1 MLCYILSVNMLPSPG
16 LNGSVPL
23 TGRASGLIG
32 IVDMFGFENSQVCH
46 SSAVGLTTMVNG
58 PSKTKILTT
67 FSGVLQSLFF
77 QYVLSESRFFEK
89 LRTSQSPGSIVCF
102 YD

>member
-16 LNGSVPL
+16 LNGSALL

-46 SSAVGLTTMVNG
+46 SSTVGLTTVVNG
-58 PSKTKILTT
+58 PSKTKNLTT

-77 QYVLSESRFFEK
+77 QYILSESRFFEK
-89 LRTSQSPGSIVCF
+89 LRTSQSPDPIVCF

>member
-67 FSGVLQSLFF
+67 FSGSCSLYFF
-77 QYVLSESRFFEK
+77 NMFC
-89 LRTSQSPGSIVCF
+89 QSPDF
-102 YD
+102 LKN